1 MIDSGLRRLRPALA
15 GLLAW
20 LAAAAPAAA
29 IETTAR
35 EAFIVDAT
43 TGRVLLEKNADDSMP
58 PASMS
63 KIMTTYLV
71 FERLKDGRL
80 SLDDELPVSEKAWR
94 KGGSKMFV
102 EVGELVR
109 VEDLLRGVIVQSGN
123 DACIVL
129 AEGLGGTEEAFAAEM
144 TRKGRE
150 IGLTGSSFANAT
162 GWPDPNQRMTAR
174 DLATLALR
182 IITDFP
188 EYYRYYA
195 EKEFTYAGIRQS
207 NRNPLLYK
215 SLGADGLKTGHTEE
229 AGYGLTAS
237 AVQDDRRVIL
247 VLNGLESQKA
257 RSEESAR
264 LIGWAFREFGNYT
277 LFKAGE
283 TVEDAGVW
291 LGADPTVPLIAEQD
305 LTVTLSR
312 KARLDM
318 EVTVVYDGPIPAPL
332 KIGQQVATLVV
343 TAPGEETVAIPLV
356 AGAAVERLGFAG
368 RITASVRS
376 ITGGPTNPAKRTMP
390 MFAPKAWATTD
401 MIVPATK

>member
-15 GLLAW
+15 VAGLLAG
-20 LAAAAPAAA
+20 LAAAITPATA

-35 EAFIVDAT
+35 EAFIVDVA
-43 TGRVLLEKNADDSMP
+43 TGRVLLDKNADDSMP

-63 KIMTTYLV
+63 KIMTTYMV
-71 FERLKDGRL
+71 FERLKDGRI
-80 SLDDELPVSEKAWR
+80 SLDDELLVSEKAWR

-102 EVGELVR
+102 EVGEQVR
-109 VEDLLRGVIVQSGN
+109 IEDLLRGVIVQSGN

-129 AEGLGGTEEAFAAEM
+129 AEGLGGTEEGFAAEM

-150 IGLTGSSFANAT
+150 IGLTGSSFANST

-174 DLATLALR
+174 DLATLAMR

-188 EYYRYYA
+188 EYYGYYS
-195 EKEFTYAGIRQS
+195 ETEFTYAGIRQS

-229 AGYGLTAS
+229 AGFGLTAS
-237 AVQDDRRVIL
+237 AVQDDRRVVL

-277 LFKAGE
+277 LFEAGE
-283 TVEDAGVW
+283 TVEEAGVW
-291 LGADPTVPLIAEQD
+291 LGVEPTVALIAEQD

-332 KIGQQVATLVV
+332 EIGQQVATLIIA
-343 TAPGEETVAIPLV
+343 APGEETIEVPLV
-356 AGAAVERLGFAG
+356 AGAAIERLGFAS
-368 RITASVRS
+368 RITAS
-376 ITGGPTNPAKRTMP
+376 IKYLIFG
-390 MFAPKAWATTD
+390 AP
-401 MIVPATK
+401 

>member
-15 GLLAW
+15 LAGLLAW
-20 LAAAAPAAA
+20 LAVAGGGPAAA

-35 EAFIVDAT
+35 EAFIIDVA
-43 TGRVLLEKNADDSMP
+43 TGRILLNKNADDSMP

-63 KIMTTYLV
+63 KIMTTYMV
-71 FERLKDGRL
+71 FERLKDGRI
-80 SLDDELPVSEKAWR
+80 SLDDELQVSEKAWR

-102 EVGELVR
+102 EVGKQVR

-129 AEGLGGTEEAFAAEM
+129 AEGLGGTEEGFAAEM

-188 EYYRYYA
+188 EYYHYYS

-229 AGYGLTAS
+229 AGFGLTAS
-237 AVQDDRRVIL
+237 AVQDDRRVVL
-247 VLNGLESQKA
+247 VLNGLGSQKA

-283 TVEDAGVW
+283 TVEEAGVW
-291 LGADPTVPLIAEQD
+291 LGMEPTVPLIAERD

-318 EVTVVYDGPIPAPL
+318 KVTVVYDGPIPAPL
-332 KIGQQVATLVV
+332 EIGQQIATLVV
-343 TAPGEETVAIPLV
+343 AAPGEETVEVPLV

-368 RITASVRS
+368 RITASVKHL
-376 ITGGPTNPAKRTMP
+376 IFGGP
-390 MFAPKAWATTD
+390 
-401 MIVPATK
+401 

>member
-20 LAAAAPAAA
+20 LAVAAPAAA

-35 EAFIVDAT
+35 EAIIVDAT

-182 IITDFP
+182 LIADFP
-188 EYYRYYA
+188 EYYHYYG
-195 EKEFTYAGIRQS
+195 ETEFTYAGIRQS

-237 AVQDDRRVIL
+237 AVQGDRRVIL

-283 TVEDAGVW
+283 TVENAGVW
-291 LGADPTVPLIAEQD
+291 LGVDPTVPLIAEQD
-305 LTVTLSR
+305 MTVTLSR

-332 KIGQQVATLVV
+332 EIGQQVATLVV
-343 TAPGEETVAIPLV
+343 TAPGEETVEIPLV

-368 RITASVRS
+368 RITASVKHL
-376 ITGGPTNPAKRTMP
+376 IFG
-390 MFAPKAWATTD
+390 AP
-401 MIVPATK
+401 

>member
-1 MIDSGLRRLRPALA
+1 MTTPAHALNSTDRAMIDSGLRRLRPALA

-35 EAFIVDAT
+35 EAIIVDAT

-102 EVGELVR
+102 EVGEQVR

-182 IITDFP
+182 LIADFP
-188 EYYRYYA
+188 EYYHYYS
-195 EKEFTYAGIRQS
+195 ETEFTYAGIRQS

-237 AVQDDRRVIL
+237 AVQGDRRVIL

-283 TVEDAGVW
+283 TVENAGVW
-291 LGADPTVPLIAEQD
+291 LGVDPTVPLIAEQD
-305 LTVTLSR
+305 MTVTLSR

-332 KIGQQVATLVV
+332 EIGQQVATLVV
-343 TAPGEETVAIPLV
+343 TAPGEETVEIPLV

-368 RITASVRS
+368 RITASVKHL
-376 ITGGPTNPAKRTMP
+376 IFG
-390 MFAPKAWATTD
+390 AP
-401 MIVPATK
+401 

>member
-1 MIDSGLRRLRPALA
+1 MIDFGLRRLRPALALA

-20 LAAAAPAAA
+20 LAAASAAA

-35 EAFIVDAT
+35 EAFIIDAV
-43 TGRVLLEKNADDSMP
+43 TGRILLDKNADVSMP

-63 KIMTTYLV
+63 KIMTSYMV
-71 FERLKDGRL
+71 FERLKDGRI
-80 SLDDELPVSEKAWR
+80 SLDDELPISEKAWR

-102 EVGELVR
+102 EVGKQAR

-129 AEGLGGTEEAFAAEM
+129 AEGLSGTEEGFAAEM
-144 TRKGRE
+144 TRKGHE
-150 IGLTGSSFANAT
+150 IGLTGSSFANST

-182 IITDFP
+182 IVTDFP
-188 EYYRYYA
+188 EYYHYYS
-195 EKEFTYAGIRQS
+195 EKEFTYAGIRQF

-237 AVQDDRRVIL
+237 AVQGDRRVVL
-247 VLNGLESQKA
+247 VLNGLKSQKA

-283 TVEDAGVW
+283 TVEEASVW
-291 LGADPTVPLIAEQD
+291 LGAEPTVPLVAEQD

-318 EVTVVYDGPIPAPL
+318 AVTVVYDGPIPAPL
-332 KIGQQVATLVV
+332 EIGQQIAKLVV
-343 TAPGEETVAIPLV
+343 AAPGEEPVEVPLV

-368 RITASVRS
+368 RITASVKHL
-376 ITGGPTNPAKRTMP
+376 IFGGP
-390 MFAPKAWATTD
+390 
-401 MIVPATK
+401 

>member
-1 MIDSGLRRLRPALA
+1 MIDSGLRHLRPALA
-15 GLLAW
+15 LAGALAW
-20 LAAAAPAAA
+20 LFVTPAAA

-35 EAFIVDAT
+35 EAFIIDVA
-43 TGRVLLEKNADDSMP
+43 TGRVLLDKNADDSMP

-80 SLDDELPVSEKAWR
+80 SLDDTLPVSEKAWR
-94 KGGSKMFV
+94 KAGSKMFV
-102 EVGELVR
+102 KVGDQVR

-129 AEGLGGTEEAFAAEM
+129 AEGLGGTEEAFAFEM

-150 IGLTGSSFANAT
+150 IGLTGSSFVNAT

-174 DLATLALR
+174 DLATLAMR

-188 EYYRYYA
+188 EYYHYYS
-195 EKEFTYAGIRQS
+195 ETEFTYAGIRQS

-237 AVQDDRRVIL
+237 AMQGDRRVVL
-247 VLNGLESQKA
+247 VLNGLESQRA
-257 RSEESAR
+257 RSEESQR

-277 LFKAGE
+277 LFEAGQ
-283 TVEDAGVW
+283 TVEEAGVW
-291 LGADPTVPLIAEQD
+291 LGVEPTVPLIAERD

-318 EVTVVYDGPIPAPL
+318 VVTVVYDGPIPAPL
-332 KIGQQVATLVV
+332 EVGQQIATLVV
-343 TAPGEETVAIPLV
+343 TAPGEETIEVPLV

-368 RITASVRS
+368 RVTAS
-376 ITGGPTNPAKRTMP
+376 IKHLIFG
-390 MFAPKAWATTD
+390 AP
-401 MIVPATK
+401 

>member
-1 MIDSGLRRLRPALA
+1 MTQGARILNLLDRAMIESGLRRLGPALA
-15 GLLAW
+15 LASLLVW
-20 LAAAAPAAA
+20 PTAATAAA
-29 IETTAR
+29 IETSAR
-35 EAFIVDAT
+35 EAFILDAT
-43 TGRVLLEKNADDSMP
+43 TGRVLLDKNSEVSMP

-63 KIMTTYLV
+63 KIMTTYMV
-71 FERLKDGRL
+71 FERLKDGRI

-102 EVGELVR
+102 EVGKMVR

-129 AEGLGGTEEAFAAEM
+129 AEGLSGTEEAFAAEM
-144 TRKGRE
+144 TRKGHD

-174 DLATLALR
+174 DLATLAAR
-182 IITDFP
+182 IIKEFP
-188 EYYRYYA
+188 EYYGYYS
-195 EKEFTYAGIRQS
+195 EKEFTFADIRQS

-215 SLGADGLKTGHTEE
+215 SFGADGLKTGHTEE

-237 AVQDDRRVIL
+237 ALQGDRRVIL
-247 VLNGLESQKA
+247 VLNGLNSQKA

-264 LIGWAFREFGNYT
+264 LIGWAFREYGNYT

-283 TVEDAGVW
+283 TVEEAGVW
-291 LGADPTVPLIAEQD
+291 LGVTPTVPLVAAED

-318 EVTVVYDGPIPAPL
+318 KVSVVYDGPIPAPL
-332 KIGQQVATLVV
+332 TAGQEIAKLVV
-343 TAPGEETVAIPLV
+343 TAPGEETVVVPLA
-356 AGAAVERLGFAG
+356 AGAAVDQLGFMG
-368 RITASVRS
+368 RITAA
-376 ITGGPTNPAKRTMP
+376 IKHLIFGGP
-390 MFAPKAWATTD
+390 
-401 MIVPATK
+401 

>member
-1 MIDSGLRRLRPALA
+1 MIESKLRRFRPALALA

-20 LAAAAPAAA
+20 LAAAITPAAA

-35 EAFIVDAT
+35 EAFVIDVV
-43 TGRVLLEKNADDSMP
+43 TGRVLLDKNSDVSMP

-63 KIMTTYLV
+63 KIMTTYMV
-71 FERLKDGRL
+71 FERLKDGRI
-80 SLDDELPVSEKAWR
+80 SLDDELAVSEKAWR

-102 EVGELVR
+102 EVGKTAR

-129 AEGLGGTEEAFAAEM
+129 AEGLGGTEEGFAAEM
-144 TRKGRE
+144 TRKARE

-188 EYYRYYA
+188 EYYHYYS

-237 AVQDDRRVIL
+237 AVQGDRRVVL
-247 VLNGLESQKA
+247 VLNGLSSQKA

-291 LGADPTVPLIAEQD
+291 LGAAPTVPLIAERD

-318 EVTVVYDGPIPAPL
+318 KVTVVYDSPIPAPL
-332 KIGQQVATLVV
+332 EVGQQVAKLVIS
-343 TAPGEETVAIPLV
+343 APGEETVEVPLV
-356 AGAAVERLGFAG
+356 AGAAVEQLGFLG
-368 RITASVRS
+368 RITGSVKHL
-376 ITGGPTNPAKRTMP
+376 IFG
-390 MFAPKAWATTD
+390 AP
-401 MIVPATK
+401 

>member
-182 IITDFP
+182 LIADFP
-188 EYYRYYA
+188 EYYHYYG
-195 EKEFTYAGIRQS
+195 ETEFTYAGILQS

-237 AVQDDRRVIL
+237 AVQGDRRVIL

-283 TVEDAGVW
+283 TVENAGVW
-291 LGADPTVPLIAEQD
+291 LGVDPTVPLIAEQD
-305 LTVTLSR
+305 MTVTLSR

-332 KIGQQVATLVV
+332 EIGQQIATLVV
-343 TAPGEETVAIPLV
+343 TAPGEETVEIPLV

-368 RITASVRS
+368 RITASVKHL
-376 ITGGPTNPAKRTMP
+376 IFG
-390 MFAPKAWATTD
+390 AP
-401 MIVPATK
+401 

>member
-1 MIDSGLRRLRPALA
+1 MIDSGLRRLWPALAFA
-15 GLLAW
+15 GLLAG
-20 LAAAAPAAA
+20 LTAVPAMGPAAA

-35 EAFIVDAT
+35 EAFIIDVA
-43 TGRVLLEKNADDSMP
+43 TGRVLLDKNADASMP

-63 KIMTTYLV
+63 KIMTTYMV
-71 FERLKDGRL
+71 FERLKDGRI

-102 EVGELVR
+102 EVGKTVR

-129 AEGLGGTEEAFAAEM
+129 AEGLGGTEEGFAAEM
-144 TRKGRE
+144 TRKARE

-182 IITDFP
+182 IIVDFP
-188 EYYRYYA
+188 DFYAYYS

-247 VLNGLESQKA
+247 VLNGLGSQKA

-277 LFKAGE
+277 LFEAGE
-283 TVEDAGVW
+283 TVEEAGVW
-291 LGADPTVPLIAEQD
+291 LGAEPTVPLIAEQD

-312 KARLDM
+312 RARLDM
-318 EVTVVYDGPIPAPL
+318 KVTVVYDGPIPAPL
-332 KIGQQVATLVV
+332 EVGQQIAKLVV
-343 TAPGEETVAIPLV
+343 TAPGEETVEVPLV
-356 AGAAVERLGFAG
+356 AGAAVERLGFFG
-368 RITASVRS
+368 RITAAVKHL
-376 ITGGPTNPAKRTMP
+376 IFGGA
-390 MFAPKAWATTD
+390 
-401 MIVPATK
+401 

>member
-1 MIDSGLRRLRPALA
+1 MIESGLRRLRPALA
-15 GLLAW
+15 LAGLLAW
-20 LAAAAPAAA
+20 LAATAILTTPAAA

-35 EAFIVDAT
+35 EAFIVDAV
-43 TGRVLLEKNADDSMP
+43 TGRILLDKNADDSMP

-63 KIMTTYLV
+63 KIMTTYMV
-71 FERLKDGRL
+71 FERLKDGRI

-102 EVGELVR
+102 EVGKRVR

-129 AEGLGGTEEAFAAEM
+129 AEGLSGTEEAFAAEM

-174 DLATLALR
+174 DLAILARRL
-182 IITDFP
+182 ITDFP
-188 EYYRYYA
+188 EYYHYYS
-195 EKEFTYAGIRQS
+195 ETEFTYADIRQS

-237 AVQDDRRVIL
+237 AVQGDRRVVL
-247 VLNGLESQKA
+247 VLNGLESQRA
-257 RSEESAR
+257 RSEESVR

-291 LGADPTVPLIAEQD
+291 LGVDPTVPLIAEQD

-332 KIGQQVATLVV
+332 EVGQQIATLIVA
-343 TAPGEETVAIPLV
+343 APGEDTVEVPLV
-356 AGAAVERLGFAG
+356 AGAAVERLGFVG
-368 RITASVRS
+368 RITASVKHL
-376 ITGGPTNPAKRTMP
+376 IFG
-390 MFAPKAWATTD
+390 AP
-401 MIVPATK
+401 